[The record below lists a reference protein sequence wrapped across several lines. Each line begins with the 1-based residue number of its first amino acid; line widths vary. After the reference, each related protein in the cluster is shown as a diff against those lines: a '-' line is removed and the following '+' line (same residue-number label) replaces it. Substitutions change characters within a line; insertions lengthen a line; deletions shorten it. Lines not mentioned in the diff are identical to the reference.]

1 MADNR
6 AEMGLIGLGEMGRN
20 LVLNMADHGYSVAVY
35 NRTLEKTREFME
47 KEAGSRP
54 IRPGTSPAEFVGLLR
69 RPRAIVLMISAGRA
83 VDEMIGE
90 LLPLL
95 EPNDLIIDAGN
106 SFFPDTDRR
115 EQILNEKGFLYM
127 GLGISGGGSGARF
140 GPSLMPGGS
149 PQAYERVGPVFEA
162 IAARVNGSACVAH
175 LGKGSAGH
183 YVKMVH
189 NGIEYGLMQLIAES
203 YHLLKQGLGL
213 NDDEISR
220 TFARWNQTELQS
232 YLLEI
237 TARIFLQE
245 DDRGPGRLIDSILD
259 QAGQKGTGL
268 WTSANALELQVPI
281 PTIDLAEM
289 MRDLSG
295 YGQARQTLG
304 RIFGG
309 STPLFHGDPEG
320 FISCLGRALYGGM
333 ILTYCQ
339 GLALLQKASQIY
351 QYGLQLAEV
360 ARIWRGGC
368 IIRAALLE
376 KIMTAYRIQSDLP
389 LLLMDPDLEETFKS
403 CQQDL
408 RSTIK
413 TAVDLGIPL
422 PGLMASLLYYDSF
435 RSKWLP
441 ANLIQAQ
448 RDYFGA
454 HTYQRLDAPGVFHT
468 DWERN
473 EKRL

>member
-1 MADNR
+1 MVDNKM
-6 AEMGLIGLGEMGRN
+6 EMGLIGLGEMGRN
-20 LVLNMADHGYSVAVY
+20 LVLNMADHGFSVAVY
-35 NRTLEKTREFME
+35 NRTSEKTREFME
-47 KEAGSRP
+47 KEAGARP
-54 IRPGTSPAEFVGLLR
+54 IRPGTSLSEFVGLLR
-69 RPRAIVLMISAGRA
+69 RPRAIVLMIPAGRA
-83 VDEMIGE
+83 VDEIIGE

-106 SFFPDTDRR
+106 SFFSDTDRR
-115 EQILNEKGFLYM
+115 EQTLAKKGILYM

-140 GPSLMPGGS
+140 GPSLMSGGS
-149 PQAYERVGPVFEA
+149 PRAYERVGPILEA
-162 IAARVNGSACVAH
+162 IAARVNGSACVTH

-189 NGIEYGLMQLIAES
+189 NGIEYGLMQLIAET

-213 NDDEISR
+213 NNDELSR

-245 DDRGPGRLIDSILD
+245 DDRGPGRQIDSILD

-268 WTSANALELQVPI
+268 WTSASALELQVPI

-295 YGQARQTLG
+295 YGQERLTLG

-309 STPLFHGDPEG
+309 STSLFHGDQEG

-339 GLALLQKASQIY
+339 GLALLYKASQTY
-351 QYGLQLAEV
+351 QYGLQLGEV

-376 KIMTAYRIQSDLP
+376 KIMTAYRIQPDLP
-389 LLLMDPDLEETFKS
+389 LLLMDPDLAETLKS
-403 CQQDL
+403 CQHNL
-408 RSTIK
+408 RSIIK
-413 TAVDLGIPL
+413 TGVDLGIPL

-435 RSKWLP
+435 RSNWLP

-468 DWERN
+468 DWEK
-473 EKRL
+473 E